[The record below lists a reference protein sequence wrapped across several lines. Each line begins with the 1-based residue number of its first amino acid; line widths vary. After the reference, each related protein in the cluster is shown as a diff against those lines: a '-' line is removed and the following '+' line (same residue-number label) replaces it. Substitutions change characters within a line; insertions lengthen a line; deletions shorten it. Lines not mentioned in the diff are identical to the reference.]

1 MLRTED
7 RLVRMIELL
16 GLSSA
21 LDAFAGASFGWPA
34 STHPPGADDRRLWRV
49 AIASGRPGSRPFG
62 AVNSPRPRFPV
73 TVSLGGGHLLG
84 DRLFVSVVSD
94 PLEALALEL
103 GEPDAVGGVGDVEV
117 KDGPD
122 ECEAAGLAGEA

>member
-34 STHPPGADDRRLWRV
+34 WTHPPGADDCRLWRRLLRKV
-49 AIASGRPGSRPFG
+49 ADAGVSAEAFVSRLGGSRPRGVSGRGRSGHRRGG
-62 AVNSPRPRFPV
+62 AVPPE
-73 TVSLGGGHLLG
+73 
-84 DRLFVSVVSD
+84 
-94 PLEALALEL
+94 LEQV
-103 GEPDAVGGVGDVEV
+103 VGGVGEAPFGAGS
-117 KDGPD
+117 GP
-122 ECEAAGLAGEA
+122 AAA